1 MKTGF
6 ALWLAIA
13 VVGSLAWS
21 ALSWNLLQRRIR
33 RNRAGNCANC
43 AAPLD
48 DQKARIGG
56 LMLCANCA
64 RRSRM
69 VVTVAVRSIA
79 AIVIVG
85 SAAMVWAVYEVW
97 DVNRN
102 GAWLMLGLWGL
113 YAGVLVVHCV
123 ALGARCARGGAA
135 GGAHGAAAD
144 TSRGRRSYGGYLHA
158 TSIPGNLIWVKEQSS
173 PWRSWP

>member
-1 MKTGF
+1 MKAGF

-43 AAPLD
+43 GKPLED
-48 DQKARIGG
+48 TRVRIGG
-56 LMLCANCA
+56 LMLCADCA
-64 RRSRM
+64 RRSRK

-79 AIVIVG
+79 AIVILG
-85 SAAMVWAVYEVW
+85 TAGMFWAVHEVW
-97 DVNRN
+97 RTNRN

-113 YAGVLVVHCV
+113 YAGVLVFIALLSARDAREASRRV
-123 ALGARCARGGAA
+123 ARMERRLTPVTQGGRTE
-135 GGAHGAAAD
+135 GI
-144 TSRGRRSYGGYLHA
+144 TTPPRP
-158 TSIPGNLIWVKEQSS
+158 PGI
-173 PWRSWP
+173 